1 MSYVIAI
8 AGKGGTG
15 KTTVASML
23 VRLLVE
29 SGRGSVLAVDADPN
43 SNLGEALGVKSG
55 ETIGE
60 ILDRVAQH
68 PDKIPGGMTKD
79 RFIEFEVQSAV
90 KEADGFDL
98 LAMGKPEGPG
108 CYCYVNNV
116 LRGCLEKLTR
126 DYDFVVIDNE
136 AGMEHLS
143 RRTSRSADCLLL
155 VAQARPVALKA
166 AQRIAQL
173 AAALKLKTGKTVLLL
188 NMVGA
193 ADDAH
198 AADGLAE
205 TGMIRAGSL
214 PQDAALAQLNAAGG
228 SVWELDPASAA
239 FRELSRAARTIL
251 GVS

>member
-23 VRLLVE
+23 VRLLAE

-43 SNLGEALGVKSG
+43 SNLGEALGVKSA

-60 ILDRVAQH
+60 ILDRVSQH
-68 PDKIPGGMTKD
+68 PDKIPAGMTKD

-116 LRGCLEKLTR
+116 LRGCLEKLIR

-166 AQRIAQL
+166 AERIARL
-173 AAALKLKTGKTVLLL
+173 ADTLKIRIGKKMVLV
-188 NMVGA
+188 NMVCA
-193 ADDAH
+193 ADDPF
-198 AADGLAE
+198 
-205 TGMIRAGSL
+205 AGSAL
-214 PQDAALAQLNAAGG
+214 AASGIITAGVVPQDEALARLSAAGG
-228 SVWELDPASAA
+228 SVWELDPAGKALRQMA
-239 FRELSRAARTIL
+239 RAAETIL
-251 GVS
+251 STS

>member
-43 SNLGEALGVKSG
+43 SNLAEALGVKSG

-116 LRGCLEKLTR
+116 LRGCLEKLAR
-126 DYDFVVIDNE
+126 DYDYVVIDNE

-173 AAALKLKTGKTVLLL
+173 AGALKLKIGKTVLLL
-188 NMVGA
+188 NMVGV

-198 AADGLAE
+198 AADGLTE

-214 PQDAALAQLNAAGG
+214 SQDAALAQLNAAGG

-239 FRELSRAARTIL
+239 FRELSRAAQTIL
-251 GVS
+251 DVC